1 MWLMTQLKK
10 VLTRILHGTTDTN
23 IAFTDLQ
30 RLLIELGFEE
40 RVRGSHHIFTKD
52 GIQEIINLQSKDAKA
67 KPYQVKQVRAM
78 ILKYH
83 LGGSDDD

>member
-1 MWLMTQLKK
+1 MTQLKK
-10 VLTRILHGTTDTN
+10 VLIRILHGTSDTN

-30 RLLIELGFEE
+30 KLLIEIGFEE
-40 RVRGSHHIFTKD
+40 RVR
-52 GIQEIINLQSKDAKA
+52 
-67 KPYQVKQVRAM
+67 VKQVRAM